1 MSSRKWALILFFALI
16 GVAILIACSSGGTS
30 TSTKNQGTAVT
41 VTLSD
46 PSTCTA
52 PKGPFDAIWITIVD
66 VQINSSATAGDN
78 DPGWQTA
85 IPNTKG
91 TPQQVDLLGLANNQ
105 CFLKTLGSNT
115 QIQPGSYQQIRV
127 ILADNNTLPA
137 SNACVSPPD
146 VKPAVAYA
154 NCVFLQGNNM
164 PQPLLLSSEAKTGI
178 KIPSGQ
184 IAGGQFVVPAG
195 QTKDLNID
203 FNACASI
210 VMQGNGGFRLKP
222 VLHAGE
228 VTTTSNSINGR
239 IVDADTQQAIG
250 GDNIVVALELRSGD
264 TEMVK
269 RQINP
274 DASGNFSFCPVDE
287 LPAGESYDVVVTAM
301 SSDGTVAYATAI
313 TTNVVPGTALGTIPL
328 KAGAPVSITGNVTS
342 QNAASPA
349 AGTAVDASLA
359 AWQKVSLGGSTV
371 NVIIPLALQ
380 SAVVVPVTTESN
392 ASCPSGTFC
401 KSYTMV
407 LPAANP
413 AVGTFDASGTKY
425 VAGTGEI
432 DYFVNAVATQPPPAP
447 VNTLDCSPSSLTV
460 GPIVITPGTS
470 PVTAPVIAFT
480 GCQ

>member
-16 GVAILIACSSGGTS
+16 GVAILIACSNGGTA
-30 TSTKNQGTAVT
+30 TSTKAQGSVVN

-52 PKGPFDAIWITIVD
+52 PKGPFAAIYVTIVD
-66 VQINSSATAGDN
+66 VQINSSATAGDS

-91 TPQQVDLLGLANNQ
+91 TPQQVDLLGLADNQ

-137 SNACVSPPD
+137 TNACVSPPD

-154 NCVFLQGNNM
+154 NCVFLDGSNN

-210 VMQGNGGFRLKP
+210 VTQGNGGFRLKP

-228 VTTTSNSINGR
+228 VSTTSSSINGKV
-239 IVDADTQQAIG
+239 VDADTLAAIPG
-250 GDNIVVALELRSGD
+250 QNIVVALEVKSGD
-264 TEMVK
+264 TEEVV
-269 RQINP
+269 RQVNP
-274 DASGNFSFCPVDE
+274 DASGNFSFCPIDV
-287 LPAGESYDVVVTAM
+287 LPNGGTYDVVVTAM
-301 SSDGTVAYATAI
+301 SGDGTVGYATAI
-313 TTNVVPGTALGTIPL
+313 TTGVVPGTALGTIAL
-328 KAGAPVSITGNVTS
+328 AKAGAPVSVTGNVTS
-342 QNAASPA
+342 QNGANPA

-371 NVIIPLALQ
+371 NVVIPLAMQ
-380 SAVVVPVTTESN
+380 SAVVVPVPTESN
-392 ASCPSGTFC
+392 ASCPANTFC

-413 AVGTFDASGTKY
+413 AVGTFAASGTKY
-425 VAGTGEI
+425 VAGSGEI
-432 DYFVNAVATQPPPAP
+432 DYFVNATATVPQSGGTA
-447 VNTLDCSPSSLTV
+447 DCSPSSITV
-460 GPIVITPGTS
+460 GPIVITPGTT
-470 PVTAPVIAFT
+470 PVTAPVIGFT